1 MLAAYGIALLFIT
14 NFSAG
19 TAFVILLGA
28 AIILLGAVKKIRKW
42 IRITLI
48 VLISYALLATLF
60 VTVYGKTDNVTYE
73 EDAIIVL
80 GAAVH
85 GEKVGSS
92 LAARLDRAVEY
103 HRQNPDAL
111 IVVSGGRGAQ
121 EDITEALA
129 MERYLLERGVD
140 PDVIIKEEKAT
151 GTDYNFMYSKQL
163 LDERLGDDYT
173 VAFVTTDYHIFRAE
187 FTARKAGF
195 EQITHAHSAIEL
207 WYYLPSTLREVV
219 AIICYWLLK

>member
-28 AIILLGAVKKIRKW
+28 AIILLGAVKKMRKW

-92 LAARLDRAVEY
+92 LAARLDRAVE
-103 HRQNPDAL
+103 
-111 IVVSGGRGAQ
+111 
-121 EDITEALA
+121 
-129 MERYLLERGVD
+129 
-140 PDVIIKEEKAT
+140 
-151 GTDYNFMYSKQL
+151 
-163 LDERLGDDYT
+163 
-173 VAFVTTDYHIFRAE
+173 
-187 FTARKAGF
+187 
-195 EQITHAHSAIEL
+195 
-207 WYYLPSTLREVV
+207 
-219 AIICYWLLK
+219 